1 MLEKTVEKCLK
12 ECEHKGAHSIA
23 FPALGADNLDY
34 PPKVVAEVM
43 ITTVQSHYKT
53 NPTSCIKEVKFVIFK
68 DDTYTEFERVLSECS
83 ELSNDV
89 NGMPGQAQYHHPISS
104 TTVAPDTLSSKV
116 TPTRVRRSPTTSIA
130 TIPIKL
136 YKGELLKQQVIVNLL
151 LTAYCNM

>member
-23 FPALGADNLDY
+23 FPALGAGNLGY

-68 DDTYTEFERVLSECS
+68 DDTYKEFERVLSECS
-83 ELSNDV
+83 ELEMVSNDAYNV
-89 NGMPGQAQYHHPISS
+89 PEESHQSPFSSSMIPTPGM
-104 TTVAPDTLSSKV
+104 LSSEV
-116 TPTRVRRSPTTSIA
+116 TPTRVRRRSPTISIT
-130 TIPIKL
+130 TIPMKL
-136 YKGELLKQQVIVNLL
+136 YKGELLEQQVIVN
-151 LTAYCNM
+151 